1 MTRRRKKH
9 RPDEIVAKLRDA
21 DAMLNA
27 GKVRRRVCG
36 FRLGQGLGSSRTR
49 WPPWSALFPNPHIAS
64 YMKSNPVTLFPETSG
79 TTCPPE

>member
-1 MTRRRKKH
+1 MTRRRKTH

-36 FRLGQGLGSSRTR
+36 FRFGQGLGSSRTR
-49 WPPWSALFPNPHIAS
+49 WPLVSPVPKPS
-64 YMKSNPVTLFPETSG
+64 YRLVHEI
-79 TTCPPE
+79 